1 MKNGIFYIFAAA
13 AQAFY
18 KKRSPETINF
28 RAPFPQS
35 VLPYQELLGNYN
47 LKAVG
52 LLSQSVL
59 PYQEL
64 LGNYNNSM
72 KVFTGFFVLPY
83 QELLGNYNISEVTI
97 DGLYVLPYQEL
108 LGNYNTSAA
117 ANDTGR
123 CFTIPRTARE
133 LQQPCNRLLQA
144 SGIYHTKNCEETTTM
159 G

>member
-1 MKNGIFYIFAAA
+1 MSIA
-13 AQAFY
+13 
-18 KKRSPETINF
+18 
-28 RAPFPQS
+28 S

-47 LKAVG
+47 TG
-52 LLSQSVL
+52 LALQTKSA
-59 PYQEL
+59 
-64 LGNYNNSM
+64 
-72 KVFTGFFVLPY
+72 VLPY
-83 QELLGNYNISEVTI
+83 QELLGNYNIGKSFVVRI
-97 DGLYVLPYQEL
+97 PVLPYQEL

>member
-28 RAPFPQS
+28 RAPFP
-35 VLPYQELLGNYN
+35 
-47 LKAVG
+47 
-52 LLSQSVL
+52 QSVL

-108 LGNYNTSAA
+108 LGNYN
-117 ANDTGR
+117 
-123 CFTIPRTARE
+123 
-133 LQQPCNRLLQA
+133 
-144 SGIYHTKNCEETTTM
+144 
-159 G
+159 